1 MQRKGLGAIIAS
13 LSKNLFKIFEVY
25 MKRLITST
33 VIVLLVLLSSA
44 MAQQQSAR
52 RLTIDELLKVHRLSD
67 PQVSPDGKWVAF
79 GVSDPNVA
87 ANKSDKQIY
96 LVSIEG
102 GEPRLLPTGDM
113 SSEQPR
119 WSPDGKRLAY
129 ISGDG
134 QVWTIEVAS
143 GAKKKVTNA
152 VNGADSPTW
161 SPDGRWIAFVSEVYP
176 ECKDDECNRKRAQAA
191 SESKVTAKVADRLL
205 FRHWKTWKEGKRSHI
220 FVASADGSGAARD
233 LTPGDYDA
241 PPFSLGGPPEFVFSP
256 DSKELA
262 FSRNTDKDEALSTN
276 GDIFTVAVTGGEA
289 RRITGENRG
298 ADSAPVYSPDGRY
311 IAYRSQARAR
321 FEADRWALMLYD
333 RQTNKARALTE
344 QFDIQVEGYVFS
356 PDSKRLY
363 LVAGE
368 RGLQPIFTVPVTG
381 GTPTKVVADGFNDDL
396 RITADGRWLVFT
408 RNSAARPSEV
418 YRASVDG
425 SGVAAVTKV
434 NDAFISGF
442 GLQAAEEVRWKGA
455 EDTEVSGWVVKP
467 PDFNASRKWPLLVLI
482 HGGPQ
487 GAWNDNWGYRWNPQV
502 FASAGYVVFMPN
514 PRGSTGYGQK
524 FVDEISGDW
533 GGRVF
538 TDIMNGVAQ
547 VISQG
552 YVDKERVGAAGGSY
566 GGYMV
571 NWIEGHNNDPRFQFK
586 ALASHAGVYNL
597 TSMYG
602 ATEELWFTEWE
613 FKGPPWDHPEIYTRW
628 SPHMFVKQFKTPMLV
643 IHGEMDYRVPVGE
656 GLQLFTAL
664 QRRGVESRLLYF
676 PDEGHWILKPQ
687 NSKLWY
693 TTVLN
698 WFDKYLKPGE
708 QMTTSAS
715 R

>member
-1 MQRKGLGAIIAS
+1 MQRKGLGAIIAP
-13 LSKNLFKIFEVY
+13 LSKKLLKFFEDY

-33 VIVLLVLLSSA
+33 VIVLLALVSSA
-44 MAQQQSAR
+44 AAQSSAR
-52 RLTIDELLKVHRLSD
+52 RLTIEELLKVHRIAD

-79 GVSDPNVA
+79 AVTDPDVT
-87 ANKSDKQIY
+87 ANKSNKQIY

-129 ISGDG
+129 ISGDT
-134 QVWTIEVAS
+134 QVWTIDVAS
-143 GAKKKVTNA
+143 GAKKKITNVA
-152 VNGADSPTW
+152 TGADSPVW
-161 SPDGRWIAFVSEVYP
+161 SPDGRLIAFVSEVYP
-176 ECKDDECNRKRAQAA
+176 ECKDEECNRKRAQAA
-191 SESKVTAKVADRLL
+191 SESKVTAKLADRLL

-220 FVASADGSGAARD
+220 FVVSADGSGAPARD
-233 LTPGDYDA
+233 LTPGDADA
-241 PPFSLGGPPEFVFSP
+241 PPFSLGGPPEFAFSP

-298 ADSAPVYSPDGRY
+298 ADSAPLYSPDGRY
-311 IAYRSQARAR
+311 IAYRSQARAG

-333 RQTNKARALTE
+333 RQTNKARALAD
-344 QFDIQVEGYVFS
+344 QFDIHVEGYVFS
-356 PDSKRLY
+356 PDSKRLF

-368 RGLQPIFTVPVTG
+368 RGLQPIYTVAVTG
-381 GTPTKVVADGFNDDL
+381 GAPVKLGAEGYNDDL
-396 RITADGRWLVFT
+396 RITSDGRWLVFT

-425 SGVAAVTKV
+425 SGVTAVTKL

-442 GLQAAEEVRWKGA
+442 GLQAAEELRWQGA
-455 EDTEVSGWVVKP
+455 DNTEVSGWVIKP

-487 GAWNDNWGYRWNPQV
+487 SAWNNNWGYRWNPQV
-502 FASAGYVVFMPN
+502 FAAAGYVVFMPN
-514 PRGSTGYGQK
+514 PRGSTGFGQK
-524 FVDEISGDW
+524 FIDEISGDW

-552 YVDKERVGAAGGSY
+552 YVDKERIGAAGGSY

-613 FKGPPWDHPEIYTRW
+613 FKGTPWDNPEIYTRW
-628 SPHMFVKQFKTPMLV
+628 SPHMFVKEFKTPMLV
-643 IHGEMDYRVPVGE
+643 IHGELDYRVPVGE

-693 TTVLN
+693 TTVLG
-698 WFDKYLKPGE
+698 WFDKHLKPRD
-708 QMTTSAS
+708 QVTTTAS